1 MEERLR
7 ALDLSRIPPNLE
19 QDPTLK
25 ADSLVHLL
33 LQGLQSKDNN
43 MINVS
48 INVYILFIIYYMYY
62 DNYTLFAKNEC

>member
-19 QDPTLK
+19 QDSSLK

-43 MINVS
+43 MINVN
-48 INVYILFIIYYMYY
+48 INVYILFFIYYKCCQ
-62 DNYTLFAKNEC
+62 TFVLFVKN

>member
-19 QDPTLK
+19 QDQTLK

-43 MINVS
+43 MINAS
-48 INVYILFIIYYMYY
+48 INVYILFFIYCKCYH
-62 DNYTLFAKNEC
+62 NFALFVKN

>member
-19 QDPTLK
+19 QDQTLK

-43 MINVS
+43 MINAS
-48 INVYILFIIYYMYY
+48 INVYILFFIYCKLCYH
-62 DNYTLFAKNEC
+62 NFALFVKN